1 MECDRVLIINIIV
14 NNLVALDLYLYLPL
28 QNHMIIGEWYVLG
41 GFMVYWVVFS
51 VYRLEIANRT
61 AQLFYILCQMYSN
74 LITLAICLICFQPF
88 YIF

>member
-41 GFMVYWVVFS
+41 GFMVDWAVFS
-51 VYRLEIANRT
+51 L
-61 AQLFYILCQMYSN
+61 
-74 LITLAICLICFQPF
+74 
-88 YIF
+88 